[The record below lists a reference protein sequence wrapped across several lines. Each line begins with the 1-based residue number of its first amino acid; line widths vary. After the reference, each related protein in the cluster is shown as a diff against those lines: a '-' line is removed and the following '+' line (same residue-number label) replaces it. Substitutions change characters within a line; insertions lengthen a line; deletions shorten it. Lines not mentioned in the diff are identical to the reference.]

1 MPYVHL
7 HALYLNRAAM
17 TDDFNEEKLCH
28 FDPFS
33 LRTANYFDN
42 MIMNDA
48 LLYDLYMSYGMHSI
62 CSMKKNQILNGRFW
76 S

>member
-1 MPYVHL
+1 
-7 HALYLNRAAM
+7 M

-48 LLYDLYMSYGMHSI
+48 ILYDLYELWDAFYMFYEEKSDPE
-62 CSMKKNQILNGRFW
+62 CQILVLIPSASPLWGPGFKPG
-76 S
+76 